1 MLFNCCMMVP
11 SSPRD
16 VIGQFGPES
25 LHARNVQSSTLFCY
39 KRVRF
44 VFWLSPAIPTTEPAL
59 PVLTANQ
66 LLNAHESYL
75 NRFLT
80 SY

>member
-1 MLFNCCMMVP
+1 MMVP

-44 VFWLSPAIPTTEPAL
+44 VFWLSPAIPTTEPMSRISIGFL
-59 PVLTANQ
+59 PLIETRAS
-66 LLNAHESYL
+66 LGA
-75 NRFLT
+75 RR
-80 SY
+80 